1 MDDLDKIVNRF
12 ILSVM
17 KAAEQALR
25 RRDQEVISEFKSLLL
40 EKSSRFSP
48 SQLAKLAGVAF
59 EAAFAKTTRENKLAN
74 ALARGLSVREKMA
87 EEEGGSR
94 SADETARHLGVTK
107 QSVLNMYHADT
118 LLGWRTE
125 KQGAVRFPV
134 WQFSEHRR
142 LLGLQEVL
150 AKLNEAQ
157 ILDDW
162 GKIGFF
168 LQTHSILNNRRA
180 LDLLREK
187 KLESVLKAVEAYVQ

>member
-1 MDDLDKIVNRF
+1 
-12 ILSVM
+12 M
-17 KAAEQALR
+17 KAAAQSLR
-25 RRDQEVISEFKSLLL
+25 QRDQEVVSAFKTLLL
-40 EKSSRFSP
+40 QKSSRFSP
-48 SQLAKLAGVAF
+48 SQLAKLAAVAF
-59 EAAFAKTTRENKLAN
+59 EVAFAKTNRENKLAN
-74 ALARGLSVREKMA
+74 ALARGFSVREKMA
-87 EEEGGSR
+87 EEEGGSM

-125 KQGAVRFPV
+125 KQGAVRFPT

-142 LLGLQEVL
+142 LPGLQEVL
-150 AKLNEAQ
+150 VKLNEAQ

-168 LQTHSILNNRRA
+168 LQTHSILNNRRP

-187 KLESVLKAVEAYVQ
+187 DLESVIKAAEAYVQ